1 MAVNRG
7 GGGPRRGKASIA
19 GNVPTGDP
27 HDWRDDLPWGYGRRV
42 REIEGRWQYA
52 KSYSDAEAAQDV
64 AELVAILG
72 VVQRELDEAKASW
85 AFLADTP

>member
-1 MAVNRG
+1 MAVN
-7 GGGPRRGKASIA
+7 
-19 GNVPTGDP
+19 
-27 HDWRDDLPWGYGRRV
+27 DWRDDLPWGYGRRV

-72 VVQRELDEAKASW
+72 VVQRELDESLKRELGELRRSMKVQQELDEARR
-85 AFLADTP
+85 